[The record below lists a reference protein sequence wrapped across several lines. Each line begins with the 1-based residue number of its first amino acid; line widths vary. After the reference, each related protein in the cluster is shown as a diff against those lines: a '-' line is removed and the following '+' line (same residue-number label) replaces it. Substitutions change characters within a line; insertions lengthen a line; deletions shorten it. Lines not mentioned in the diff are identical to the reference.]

1 MQYLKFTHVDS
12 VTGVSVFDAPAAN
25 GPVYPAV
32 DGLVFV
38 GAREG
43 QFPTET
49 PELFG
54 TCPDGVNV
62 EVPGVLAV
70 LSEADFE
77 VLRQDD
83 LAALEAQR
91 RVPWQITRLAFRNRF
106 TMVEKAGLEMAGL
119 DDPGAPMSQRQQAAM
134 LRAYLADVAAATFID
149 LQRPD
154 TRAGVEQLEALGLL
168 AEGRAAEILDAPVQ
182 PAERPL

>member
-1 MQYLKFTHVDS
+1 MQYLTFTHVDA
-12 VTGVSVFDAPAAN
+12 VTGVPVFDAPAAN
-25 GPVYPAV
+25 GPVFPAV
-32 DGLVFV
+32 DGLVFLW
-38 GAREG
+38 ARESK
-43 QFPTET
+43 FPTPI
-49 PELFG
+49 PEFFG
-54 TCPDGVNV
+54 TCPVGVNV
-62 EVPGVLAV
+62 DVPGVLAV

-77 VLRQDD
+77 TLRQEE
-83 LAALEAQR
+83 LAAREAQH
-91 RVPWQITRLAFRNRF
+91 RVLWQITRLAFRNRF

-119 DDPGAPMSQRQQAAM
+119 DDPSAPMAQRQQAAM
-134 LRAYLADVAAATFID
+134 LRAYLADVAAASFID